1 MSNDLGYK
9 IIKAQPAPPK
19 LIEAAKAEIS
29 MDNLRK
35 FQQSGSS
42 LGFERLGWGENN
54 SKLLHDGLDVS
65 ASFPCKSYDET
76 DQIAW

>member
-9 IIKAQPAPPK
+9 IIKAQPAPRD
-19 LIEAAKAEIS
+19 LIEAARAEIS
-29 MDNLRK
+29 VDNLRK
-35 FQQSGSS
+35 FQQSTSS

-54 SKLLHDGLDVS
+54 NRLLHGGLDVS
-65 ASFPCKSYDET
+65 ASFPCESYET